1 LNRLVLKRSTLIA
14 LMVTGLAVAVV
25 TFLVARTLGD
35 PFDPLSLDNKALLA
49 GLVGLGAA
57 ISCEVIA
64 MLGNHCPACRAE
76 MKYIIEDGG
85 RVGIN
90 VKVLDVF
97 ARKCP
102 SCGHIRN

>member
-1 LNRLVLKRSTLIA
+1 
-14 LMVTGLAVAVV
+14 
-25 TFLVARTLGD
+25 
-35 PFDPLSLDNKALLA
+35 
-49 GLVGLGAA
+49 
-57 ISCEVIA
+57 